1 MMFLLNMNRFKE
13 LDRHRYHVLFQR
25 TDGYI
30 TSFKELNRHGYN
42 VSDAGETLK
51 AFSLLAQT
59 FVGFLIKPLPNL
71 IL

>member
-1 MMFLLNMNRFKE
+1 MIN
-13 LDRHRYHVLFQR
+13 DHVLAM
-25 TDGYI
+25 I
-30 TSFKELNRHGYN
+30 TSFKELDRHGYN